1 MNGSGHRVRATA
13 RAAARA
19 VLFLSIAAGS
29 AFAQDSTAAASNAK
43 ASTPLDRAA
52 ALYRGA
58 PSLRALFD
66 QTLTSPTSKTVRSSS
81 GEYVQR
87 GTGTFAIRY
96 TEPKGDAI
104 VSDGEALWLYLPST
118 SKNSV
123 IKMPGAAGSGMNFL
137 AQLLSSP
144 REHYVVGTTADTTFG
159 GRAHAVYTLTPK
171 QGAAPFIRATL
182 WIGKRDSRLWM
193 LETVESSG
201 MVRRVRFKSVT
212 LNASVPKSATTFT
225 VPDGVKIVDQAAL
238 LGGKP

>member
-1 MNGSGHRVRATA
+1 MTGRGFHAAATA

-19 VLFLSIAAGS
+19 VLFLSLIAVRAV
-29 AFAQDSTAAASNAK
+29 AQDSASAPPVKLNA
-43 ASTPLDRAA
+43 PLDRAA
-52 ALYRGA
+52 TIYRNA
-58 PSLRALFD
+58 KSLRATFD
-66 QTLTSPTSKTVRSSS
+66 QTLTSPTSKTVRPSA
-81 GEYVQR
+81 GEYFQR
-87 GTGTFAIRY
+87 TAGIFAIRY

-144 REHYVVGTTADTTFG
+144 REHYVVGTVADTTFG
-159 GRAHAVYTLTPK
+159 GRTHAVYTLTPK
-171 QGAAPFIRATL
+171 NGAAPFLRATM
-182 WIGKRDSRLWM
+182 WIGKRDALLWM
-193 LETVESSG
+193 LETVEPSG
-201 MVRRVRFKSVT
+201 MIRRVQFTAIKP
-212 LNASVPKSATTFT
+212 NASVSKAATTFV